1 MWRVVARGYLYSF
14 GEGFCMGREAIQR
27 IEEHTFPPHT
37 FAWAQ
42 TTYNEKLGGIPFVIL
57 WSVVQ
62 HKSSVSRKEGT
73 TQRWQKPTV
82 RPRGSGHRERVN
94 VTYWW
99 WDGPL
104 ASWLPCYFLFR
115 RSYLTLPPTTTTTTV
130 FISYSCATNYHR
142 FSNLRQHIFIISQ
155 FPWVRNLDIGLNWV
169 LLLGSHKT
177 DVRVLAGL
185 HSHLELDWGRVHF
198 QAHSGC
204 WQNSSSCGHMT
215 KCHHLLLVVG

>member
-1 MWRVVARGYLYSF
+1 
-14 GEGFCMGREAIQR
+14 MGREAIQR

-57 WSVVQ
+57 WPIVQ
-62 HKSSVSRKEGT
+62 HMSSVSRQEGT

-115 RSYLTLPPTTTTTTV
+115 RSYLTSFFNSLYLSCPPPLYLFPIAVIQIITDL
-130 FISYSCATNYHR
+130 ATWDNTYLLSH
-142 FSNLRQHIFIISQ
+142 SSQ
-155 FPWVRNLDIGLNWV
+155 GSGIRTLGWTESSSWGLTK
-169 LLLGSHKT
+169 LM
-177 DVRVLAGL
+177 
-185 HSHLELDWGRVHF
+185 
-198 QAHSGC
+198 SGC
-204 WQNSSSCGHMT
+204 WLGCILTWSLIGKELTSKPIQVVGRIHF
-215 KCHHLLLVVG
+215 LVVIWPSATAFYWL